1 MSAKIEAIDR
11 AVNRCGLR
19 DEYITSKLELLDCG
33 ELLILR
39 KRFWR
44 RWKMEDRELSTRSQ
58 GDSDVKA
65 LVDNAHRLTRTV
77 KLATD
82 QYLQLC
88 DEEKDYRS

>member
-1 MSAKIEAIDR
+1 MSAKIEAIDQ
-11 AVNRCGLR
+11 AVNRGGLR
-19 DEYITSKLELLDCG
+19 DEYITSKLELLNRG

-44 RWKMEDRELSTRSQ
+44 RWKMEDEELSTRSQ

-65 LVDNAHRLTRTV
+65 LVDNVHRLNRTV

-82 QYLQLC
+82 QCLQLC
-88 DEEKDYRS
+88 YEEKDYRS